1 MTVFQLLML
10 GASAFFA
17 FKIFQ
22 HIQTLQDPQPSSQ
35 DDSENAQRSADA
47 FSTFDSSSLIEKGDE
62 ALEGGDLQ
70 KALAIYSEA
79 NIKEPNSAETLFK
92 MGYTL
97 GLQDRDDEALDY
109 YKEVLELDKSN
120 TYTHQAMASI
130 YRKNGEFASAKLHLN
145 ALVDIDDSNPIT
157 FYNYGN
163 LLVDMEHLE
172 EAKKMYINAI
182 ELNPD
187 FVEAKEEL
195 EKLQEKRGDER
206 WKYQKFTNT

>member
-17 FKIFQ
+17 YKIYE
-22 HIQTLQDPQPSSQ
+22 HIQTLK
-35 DDSENAQRSADA
+35 DSEQEGGEVHDNEERSADA
-47 FSTFDSSSLIEKGDE
+47 FSTFDSASLIEKGDE
-62 ALEGGDLQ
+62 ALEGDDLQ

-79 NIKEPNSAETLFK
+79 NIKDPNSTETLFK

-97 GLQDRDDEALDY
+97 GLQGRDDEALEY

-130 YRKNGEFASAKLHLN
+130 YRKNREFASAKLHLN

-157 FYNYGN
+157 YYNYGN
-163 LLVDMEHLE
+163 LSVDMEHFD
-172 EAKKMYINAI
+172 EAKEMYSKAI

-187 FVEAKEEL
+187 FEEAKEEL
-195 EKLQEKRGDER
+195 EKLQ
-206 WKYQKFTNT
+206 

>member
-22 HIQTLQDPQPSSQ
+22 HIQTLQDPQQNSQ
-35 DDSENAQRSADA
+35 DDNDDTPRSADA
-47 FSTFDSSSLIEKGDE
+47 FSTFDSSSLIDKGDE
-62 ALEGGDLQ
+62 SLEEGDLQ

-97 GLQDRDDEALDY
+97 GLQGRDDEALEY
-109 YKEVLELDKSN
+109 YKEVLELEKSN
-120 TYTHQAMASI
+120 IYVHQAMASI
-130 YRKNGEFASAKLHLN
+130 YRKNKEYASAKLHLN

-163 LLVDMEHLE
+163 LLVDMEHFE
-172 EAKKMYINAI
+172 EAKGMYMNAL

-187 FVEAKEEL
+187 FKEAKEEL
-195 EKLQEKRGDER
+195 EKLQA
-206 WKYQKFTNT
+206 

>member
-17 FKIFQ
+17 YKIYE
-22 HIQTLQDPQPSSQ
+22 HIQTLQESNSNADEGS
-35 DDSENAQRSADA
+35 DDTQRSADA

-62 ALEGGDLQ
+62 ALENKDLQ

-79 NIKEPNSAETLFK
+79 NIKDPNSEEILFK

-97 GLQDRDDEALDY
+97 GLQGRDEEALEY
-109 YKEVLELDKSN
+109 YKEVLELDKNN

-130 YRKNGEFASAKLHLN
+130 YRKNREFASAKLHLN
-145 ALVDIDDSNPIT
+145 ALIDIDDSNPIT
-157 FYNYGN
+157 YYNYGN
-163 LLVDMEHLE
+163 LYVDMEHFD
-172 EAKKMYINAI
+172 EAKEMYLKAI

-187 FVEAKEEL
+187 FEEAKEEL
-195 EKLQEKRGDER
+195 EKLK
-206 WKYQKFTNT
+206 

>member
-17 FKIFQ
+17 YKIYE
-22 HIQTLQDPQPSSQ
+22 HIQTLQDPKQNGQ
-35 DDSENAQRSADA
+35 EDSDETPRSADA
-47 FSTFDSSSLIEKGDE
+47 FSTFDSSSLIEKGDD
-62 ALEGGDLQ
+62 ALQSGDLQ

-97 GLQDRDDEALDY
+97 GLQERDDEALDY
-109 YKEVLELDKSN
+109 YKEALELDKDN
-120 TYTHQAMASI
+120 GYVHQAMASI

-145 ALVDIDDSNPIT
+145 ALVEIDDSNPIT

-163 LLVDMEHLE
+163 LYADMEHFE
-172 EAKKMYINAI
+172 EAKEMYINAI

-187 FVEAKEEL
+187 FAEAKEEL
-195 EKLQEKRGDER
+195 EKLQA
-206 WKYQKFTNT
+206 

>member
-1 MTVFQLLML
+1 ML

-17 FKIFQ
+17 YKIYE
-22 HIQTLQDPQPSSQ
+22 HIQTLQEPQSDSQ
-35 DDSENAQRSADA
+35 DENAETQRSAEA

-62 ALEGGDLQ
+62 ALESDDLQ

-79 NIKEPNSAETLFK
+79 NIKDPNSEEILFK

-97 GLQDRDDEALDY
+97 GLQGRDDEALEY

-120 TYTHQAMASI
+120 TYSHQAMASI

-157 FYNYGN
+157 YYNYGN
-163 LLVDMEHLE
+163 LYADMEHFD
-172 EAKKMYINAI
+172 EAKEMYIQAI

-187 FVEAKEEL
+187 FEEAKEEL
-195 EKLQEKRGDER
+195 EKLQ
-206 WKYQKFTNT
+206 

>member
-22 HIQTLQDPQPSSQ
+22 HIQTLQDPQPNPQ
-35 DDSENAQRSADA
+35 DENDDSQRSVDA

-62 ALEGGDLQ
+62 ALESGDLQ

-79 NIKEPNSAETLFK
+79 NIKEPSSAETLFK

-97 GLQDRDDEALDY
+97 GLQGRDDEALEY
-109 YKEVLELDKSN
+109 YKELLEFDKSN

-130 YRKNGEFASAKLHLN
+130 YRKNKEYASAKLHLN
-145 ALVDIDDSNPIT
+145 ALVAIDDSNPIT

-163 LLVDMEHLE
+163 LFVDMGHND
-172 EAKKMYINAI
+172 EAKEMYIKALA
-182 ELNPD
+182 LNPD
-187 FVEAKEEL
+187 FDEAKEEL
-195 EKLQEKRGDER
+195 VNLEKE
-206 WKYQKFTNT
+206 

>member
-17 FKIFQ
+17 FKIYQ
-22 HIQTLQDPQPSSQ
+22 HIQTLQDPEPNSQ
-35 DDSENAQRSADA
+35 DENDNRTRSADA

-62 ALEGGDLQ
+62 ALENGDLQ

-79 NIKEPNSAETLFK
+79 NIKEPSSAETLFK

-97 GLQDRDDEALDY
+97 GLQGRDDEALDY
-109 YKEVLELDKSN
+109 YKEVLEIDKSN

-130 YRKNGEFASAKLHLN
+130 YRKNHEYASAKLHLN
-145 ALVDIDDSNPIT
+145 ALIDIDDSNPIT

-163 LLVDMEHLE
+163 LLVDMEHFE
-172 EAKKMYINAI
+172 EAKEMYENAI
-182 ELNPD
+182 ELNPN
-187 FVEAKEEL
+187 FEEAKEEL
-195 EKLQEKRGDER
+195 KKLQA
-206 WKYQKFTNT
+206 

>member
-22 HIQTLQDPQPSSQ
+22 HIQTLQDPQPSSK
-35 DDSENAQRSADA
+35 DDSEGASRSADA

-195 EKLQEKRGDER
+195 EKLQA
-206 WKYQKFTNT
+206 

>member
-17 FKIFQ
+17 YKIYE
-22 HIQTLQDPQPSSQ
+22 HIQTLQNPKTNADEG
-35 DDSENAQRSADA
+35 SEDTQRSADA

-62 ALEGGDLQ
+62 ALESDDLQ

-79 NIKEPNSAETLFK
+79 NIKDPNSEEVLFK
-92 MGYTL
+92 MGHTL
-97 GLQDRDDEALDY
+97 GLQGRDDEALEY
-109 YKEVLELDKSN
+109 YKEVLGLDKSN
-120 TYTHQAMASI
+120 IYAHQAMASI

-157 FYNYGN
+157 YYNYGN
-163 LLVDMEHLE
+163 LYADMDHFD
-172 EAKKMYINAI
+172 EAKEMYNQAI

-187 FVEAKEEL
+187 FKEAKEEL
-195 EKLQEKRGDER
+195 EKLQ
-206 WKYQKFTNT
+206 

>member
-22 HIQTLQDPQPSSQ
+22 HIQTLQDPQSKPQ
-35 DDSENAQRSADA
+35 DSDEDAPRSADA
-47 FSTFDSSSLIEKGDE
+47 FSTFDSSSLIDKGDE
-62 ALEGGDLQ
+62 ALESGDLQ

-79 NIKEPNSAETLFK
+79 NIKEPNSSETLFK

-97 GLQDRDDEALDY
+97 GLQARDDEALDY
-109 YKEVLELDKSN
+109 YKEALELDQSN
-120 TYTHQAMASI
+120 TYVHQAMASI
-130 YRKNGEFASAKLHLN
+130 YRKNSEFASAKLHLN

-157 FYNYGN
+157 YYNYGN
-163 LLVDMEHLE
+163 LYADTEHPQ
-172 EAKKMYINAI
+172 EAIRMYEKAL

-187 FVEAKEEL
+187 FKEAKEEL
-195 EKLQEKRGDER
+195 EKLQA
-206 WKYQKFTNT
+206 

>member
-22 HIQTLQDPQPSSQ
+22 HIQTLQDPQQNSQ
-35 DDSENAQRSADA
+35 DNNDTPRSADA
-47 FSTFDSSSLIEKGDE
+47 FSTFDSSSLIDKGDE
-62 ALEGGDLQ
+62 SLEEGDLQ

-97 GLQDRDDEALDY
+97 GLQGRDDEALEY

-130 YRKNGEFASAKLHLN
+130 YRKNKEYASAKLHLN

-163 LLVDMEHLE
+163 LLVDMEHFE
-172 EAKKMYINAI
+172 EAKGMYINAL

-187 FVEAKEEL
+187 FKEAKEEL
-195 EKLQEKRGDER
+195 EKLQA
-206 WKYQKFTNT
+206 